1 MLISG
6 KGNSSPL
13 GASQLVNSVNFAVY
27 APKATQVSLC
37 LFDDSGFA
45 ETDRVLMH
53 LHEGGVWSVCV
64 EGLQEGCIYGYRVSG
79 NYDFRSGQLHN
90 EHKLLLDPY
99 AKDLHGHFY
108 WSERHFCHLPVGHF
122 NDTDNAFDMTKSK
135 LTLIERYQGER
146 PNVPWSETVIYEC
159 HVKGA
164 TKLNNKIPGALRG
177 KFLGLAHE
185 HFIRHL
191 KSMGINAIELLPV
204 HSFISEQFLTA
215 KGLQNYWGYN
225 TLNFFTPH
233 KEYLVDGN
241 INEFQQMVGLLHKA
255 GIEVIIDVVF
265 NHTAEA
271 GLEGPTLSFKGLNNS
286 GYYRLLA
293 DSCDYIN
300 DTGCGNTVNIDDPYT
315 LKLILDS
322 LRYWVEYY
330 GVDGFRFDLA
340 SILGRG
346 KKGFNKDHTFFQ
358 AIHQDPILSQCKLI
372 AEPWDIG
379 PGGYQLGAFP
389 APWREWNDKY
399 RDTIRQFWQA
409 KQHVLPEL
417 AKRIHG
423 SNDLFEHNLRGP
435 LNSINFITSH
445 DGFTLKDWVS
455 YENKNNLANGE
466 NNQDGHN
473 DNHSFNCGIEGET
486 QDVDVNALRLKQQKN
501 ALITLFMSCGV
512 PMIAA
517 GTELC
522 HSQKGNN
529 NAYCQDNEISWI
541 DWHANGLDEPQQ
553 HPLYQFISR
562 ALKLRSEFSLYRQ
575 SHFIHDDD
583 PRFSVTWLNEHGALM
598 QDSDWHN
605 PDGHCLGYLMEDI
618 QDDKALLLLFNAS
631 SNNVMFKLP
640 EQEAHHCW
648 RIRLSSHSN
657 ERDDECV
664 SPGQML
670 TLSSYSAWVLSSHIK
685 MPANK
690 QHVTDT
696 SQTFNLTK
704 QGV

>member
-13 GASQLVNSVNFAVY
+13 GASQSVDSVNFAVY
-27 APKATQVSLC
+27 APQATHVLLC

-45 ETDRVLMH
+45 ETERLSMY
-53 LHEGGVWSVCV
+53 LHEGGVWSVCI
-64 EGLQEGCIYGYRVSG
+64 EGLQEGVIYGFRVSG
-79 NYDFRSGQLHN
+79 TYDLSSGQLHN
-90 EHKLLLDPY
+90 AHKLLLDPY

-122 NDTDNAFDMTKSK
+122 NDADNALDMTKSK
-135 LTLIERYQGER
+135 LTLLKKYQGQR
-146 PNVPWSETVIYEC
+146 PNISWNETVIYEC

-164 TKLNNKIPGALRG
+164 TKLNSKIPEALRG
-177 KFLGLAHE
+177 KFLGLAHDD
-185 HFIRHL
+185 FISHL

-233 KEYLVDGN
+233 KDYLVDGKVD
-241 INEFQQMVGLLHKA
+241 EFQQMVGSLHKA

-286 GYYRLLA
+286 GYYRLLS

-300 DTGCGNTVNIDDPYT
+300 DTGCGNTVNIDDPHT

-322 LRYWVEYY
+322 LRYWVDYY

-346 KKGFNKDHTFFQ
+346 RKGFDIGHAFFQ

-445 DGFTLKDWVS
+445 DGFTLNDWVS
-455 YENKNNLANGE
+455 YESKNNLANGE

-473 DNHSFNCGIEGET
+473 ENHSFNCGIEGET
-486 QDVDVNALRLKQQKN
+486 QDLDVNALRLKQQKN

-529 NAYCQDNEISWI
+529 NAYCQDNGISWLNWENQKSK
-541 DWHANGLDEPQQ
+541 DLKN
-553 HPLYQFISR
+553 FIS
-562 ALKLRSEFSLYRQ
+562 KLVEIRNCFTIFKHPFFVHQEDS
-575 SHFIHDDD
+575 D
-583 PRFSVTWLNEHGALM
+583 FSVHWFDEQSQPMDTVKWHDPTSQFLM
-598 QDSDWHN
+598 
-605 PDGHCLGYLMEDI
+605 CRL
-618 QDDKALLLLFNAS
+618 DDNNNKMSLLLLLNSGEAAVKVSLPKADQKWQLQITSEPSYKFNQKDHLLDISAQS
-631 SNNVMFKLP
+631 SWVFSTNFEGND
-640 EQEAHHCW
+640 
-648 RIRLSSHSN
+648 N
-657 ERDDECV
+657 E
-664 SPGQML
+664 S
-670 TLSSYSAWVLSSHIK
+670 
-685 MPANK
+685 
-690 QHVTDT
+690 
-696 SQTFNLTK
+696 
-704 QGV
+704 

>member
-13 GASQLVNSVNFAVY
+13 GASQSNNSVNFAVY
-27 APKATQVSLC
+27 APQATYVSLC
-37 LFDDSGFA
+37 LFDISGYA
-45 ETDRVLMH
+45 ETERLAMH
-53 LHEGGVWSVCV
+53 LHEGGVWSVSV
-64 EGLQEGCIYGYRVSG
+64 EGLQEGCIYGLRVSG
-79 NYDFRSGQLHN
+79 DYDLSSGQLHN

-122 NDTDNAFDMTKSK
+122 NDADNAFDMTKSK
-135 LTLIERYQGER
+135 LALLQKYQGER

-164 TKLNNKIPGALRG
+164 TKLNNKIPKALRG

-191 KSMGINAIELLPV
+191 KSMGINAVELLPV

-241 INEFQQMVGLLHKA
+241 IDEFQKMVGLLHKA

-293 DSCDYIN
+293 DNCDYIN

-346 KKGFNKDHTFFQ
+346 SKGFNKGHAFFQ
-358 AIHQDPILSQCKLI
+358 AIHQDPIISKCKLI

-399 RDTIRQFWQA
+399 RDIVRQFWQA

-445 DGFTLKDWVS
+445 DGFTLNDWVS
-455 YENKNNLANGE
+455 YEHKNNLANGE

-473 DNHSFNCGIEGET
+473 DNHSFNCGIEGKT
-486 QDVDVNALRLKQQKN
+486 QDVNVNSLRLKQQKN

-529 NAYCQDNEISWI
+529 NAYCQDNDISWLNWEEQNNHDLRNFI
-541 DWHANGLDEPQQ
+541 ARLVEIRNCFAIFMHPFFVHQEDSDFSVHWLDEQSQPMDTVKW
-553 HPLYQFISR
+553 HDSTSQFLMCR
-562 ALKLRSEFSLYRQ
+562 L
-575 SHFIHDDD
+575 DDNNNKV
-583 PRFSVTWLNEHGALM
+583 S
-598 QDSDWHN
+598 
-605 PDGHCLGYLMEDI
+605 
-618 QDDKALLLLFNAS
+618 LLLLFNAGEAVVNVSLPKVTEKWHLHITSEPTVKINQIDLVLDISAQS
-631 SNNVMFKLP
+631 SWVFSTNFEGND
-640 EQEAHHCW
+640 
-648 RIRLSSHSN
+648 N
-657 ERDDECV
+657 E
-664 SPGQML
+664 S
-670 TLSSYSAWVLSSHIK
+670 
-685 MPANK
+685 
-690 QHVTDT
+690 
-696 SQTFNLTK
+696 
-704 QGV
+704 

>member
-13 GASQLVNSVNFAVY
+13 GASQSDNSVNFAVY
-27 APKATQVSLC
+27 APQAAHVSLC
-37 LFDDSGFA
+37 LFDDSGYA
-45 ETDRVLMH
+45 ETERLAMH
-53 LHEGGVWSVCV
+53 LHEGGVWSVSV
-64 EGLQEGCIYGYRVSG
+64 EGLQEGCIYGLRVSG
-79 NYDFRSGQLHN
+79 DYDLSSGQLHN

-99 AKDLHGHFY
+99 AKDFHGHFY

-122 NDTDNAFDMTKSK
+122 NDADNAFDMTKSK
-135 LTLIERYQGER
+135 LTLLEKYQGER
-146 PNVPWSETVIYEC
+146 PNVQWSETVIYEC
-159 HVKGA
+159 HVKGT
-164 TKLNNKIPGALRG
+164 TKLNNKIPEALRG

-241 INEFQQMVGLLHKA
+241 IDEFQQMVGLLHKA

-286 GYYRLLA
+286 GYYRLLD

-346 KKGFNKDHTFFQ
+346 SKGFNKGHAFFQ

-399 RDTIRQFWQA
+399 RDTVRQFWQA

-445 DGFTLKDWVS
+445 DGFTLNDWVS
-455 YENKNNLANGE
+455 YEHKNNLANGE

-486 QDVDVNALRLKQQKN
+486 QDVVVNSLRLKQQKN

-517 GTELC
+517 GTELG

-529 NAYCQDNEISWI
+529 NAYCQDNDISWLN
-541 DWHANGLDEPQQ
+541 WDEPNSQD
-553 HPLYQFISR
+553 LRDFISR
-562 ALKLRSEFSLYRQ
+562 LIEIRSCFTIFKHPFYVHQEDS
-575 SHFIHDDD
+575 D
-583 PRFSVTWLNEHGALM
+583 FSVHWFDEQSQPMDTVKWHDPTSQFLM
-598 QDSDWHN
+598 
-605 PDGHCLGYLMEDI
+605 CRL
-618 QDDKALLLLFNAS
+618 DDNSNKTSLLLLLNAS
-631 SNNVMFKLP
+631 EATVNVSLP
-640 EQEAHHCW
+640 KNAQEWHLQITSEPSVKFNQIEQVLDISAQ
-648 RIRLSSHSN
+648 SSWVFSTNFEGNDN
-657 ERDDECV
+657 E
-664 SPGQML
+664 S
-670 TLSSYSAWVLSSHIK
+670 
-685 MPANK
+685 
-690 QHVTDT
+690 
-696 SQTFNLTK
+696 
-704 QGV
+704 

>member
-13 GASQLVNSVNFAVY
+13 GASQSEHSVNFAVY
-27 APKATQVSLC
+27 APKATYVYLC
-37 LFDDSGFA
+37 LFDSSGFA
-45 ETDRVLMH
+45 ETERLAMH

-64 EGLQEGCIYGYRVSG
+64 EGLQEGCIYGFRVSG
-79 NYDFRSGQLHN
+79 NYDLSSGQLHN
-90 EHKLLLDPY
+90 ENKLLLDPY

-122 NDTDNAFDMTKSK
+122 NDADNAFDMTKSK
-135 LTLIERYQGER
+135 LTLLEKYQGVR

-164 TKLNNKIPGALRG
+164 TKLKNKIPEALRG

-185 HFIRHL
+185 HFISHL
-191 KSMGINAIELLPV
+191 KSMGINAVELLPV

-241 INEFQQMVGLLHKA
+241 IDEFQQMVGLLHKA

-286 GYYRLLA
+286 GYYRLLD

-340 SILGRG
+340 SILGRCL
-346 KKGFNKDHTFFQ
+346 KGFNNCHTFFQ

-399 RDTIRQFWQA
+399 RDTVRQFWQA

-445 DGFTLKDWVS
+445 DGFTLNDWVS

-529 NAYCQDNEISWI
+529 NAYCQDNDISWLNWEEQNSK
-541 DWHANGLDEPQQ
+541 DLRS
-553 HPLYQFISR
+553 FISR
-562 ALKLRSEFSLYRQ
+562 LIEIRNCFTIFKHPFFVHQEDS
-575 SHFIHDDD
+575 D
-583 PRFSVTWLNEHGALM
+583 FSVHWFDEQSKPMDTVKWHDPASQFLM
-598 QDSDWHN
+598 
-605 PDGHCLGYLMEDI
+605 CRL
-618 QDDKALLLLFNAS
+618 DDNSNKTSLLLLLNAS
-631 SNNVMFKLP
+631 EAPVNVSLP
-640 EQEAHHCW
+640 KNVQKWHLQITSEPSVKFNQIEQVLDISAQ
-648 RIRLSSHSN
+648 SSWVFSTNFEGNDN
-657 ERDDECV
+657 E
-664 SPGQML
+664 S
-670 TLSSYSAWVLSSHIK
+670 
-685 MPANK
+685 
-690 QHVTDT
+690 
-696 SQTFNLTK
+696 
-704 QGV
+704 

>member
-13 GASQLVNSVNFAVY
+13 GASQSGISVNFAVY
-27 APKATQVSLC
+27 APQATHVLFC
-37 LFDDSGFA
+37 LFDESGFA
-45 ETDRVLMH
+45 ETERLPMY
-53 LHEGGVWSVCV
+53 LHEGGVWSVCI
-64 EGLQEGCIYGYRVSG
+64 EGLQEGVIYGFRVSG
-79 NYDFRSGQLHN
+79 TYDLSSGQLHN
-90 EHKLLLDPY
+90 AHKLLLDPY

-122 NDTDNAFDMTKSK
+122 NDADNALDMTKSK
-135 LTLIERYQGER
+135 LTLLKKYQGQR
-146 PNVPWSETVIYEC
+146 PNISWNETVIYEC

-164 TKLNNKIPGALRG
+164 TKLNSKIPEALRG
-177 KFLGLAHE
+177 KFLGLAHDD
-185 HFIRHL
+185 FISHL

-233 KEYLVDGN
+233 KDYLVDGKVD
-241 INEFQQMVGLLHKA
+241 EFQQMVGSLHKA

-286 GYYRLLA
+286 GYYRLLS
-293 DSCDYIN
+293 DSCDNIN
-300 DTGCGNTVNIDDPYT
+300 DTGCGNTVNIDDPHT

-322 LRYWVEYY
+322 LRYWVDYY

-346 KKGFNKDHTFFQ
+346 RKGFDIGHAFFQ

-372 AEPWDIG
+372 AAPWDIG

-445 DGFTLKDWVS
+445 DGFTLNDWVS
-455 YENKNNLANGE
+455 YESKNNLANGE

-473 DNHSFNCGIEGET
+473 ENHSFNCGIEGET
-486 QDVDVNALRLKQQKN
+486 QDLDVNALRLKQQKN

-529 NAYCQDNEISWI
+529 NAYCQDNGISWLNWENQNSK
-541 DWHANGLDEPQQ
+541 DLKN
-553 HPLYQFISR
+553 FIS
-562 ALKLRSEFSLYRQ
+562 KLVEIRNFFTIFKHPFFVHQEDS
-575 SHFIHDDD
+575 D
-583 PRFSVTWLNEHGALM
+583 FSVHWFDEQSQPMDTIKWHDPTSQFLM
-598 QDSDWHN
+598 
-605 PDGHCLGYLMEDI
+605 CRL
-618 QDDKALLLLFNAS
+618 DDNNNKMSLLLLLNSGEAAVKVSLPKTDQKWQLQITSEPSDKFNQKDHLLDISAQS
-631 SNNVMFKLP
+631 SWVFSTNFEGND
-640 EQEAHHCW
+640 
-648 RIRLSSHSN
+648 N
-657 ERDDECV
+657 E
-664 SPGQML
+664 S
-670 TLSSYSAWVLSSHIK
+670 
-685 MPANK
+685 
-690 QHVTDT
+690 
-696 SQTFNLTK
+696 
-704 QGV
+704 

>member
-1 MLISG
+1 MLNSC
-6 KGNSSPL
+6 KGVSSPL
-13 GASQLVNSVNFAVY
+13 GASNLVNSVNFAVY
-27 APKATQVSLC
+27 APQANDVLLC
-37 LFDDSGFA
+37 IFDETGFA
-45 ETDRVLMH
+45 EIERISMF
-53 LHEGGVWSVCV
+53 LHEGGVWSVNV
-64 EGLQEGCIYGYRVSG
+64 EGLPDCCIYGYRVNGS
-79 NYDFRSGQLHN
+79 YDLITGQLHN
-90 EHKLLLDPY
+90 ENKLLLDPY

-122 NDTDNAFDMTKSK
+122 NEADNAFDMPKSK
-135 LTLIERYQGER
+135 LSTLKKYEGIK
-146 PNVPWSETVIYEC
+146 PNIAWGETVIYEC

-164 TKLNNKIPGALRG
+164 TKLNDKIPSPLRG
-177 KFLGLAHE
+177 KFLGLAHDD
-185 HFIRHL
+185 FITHL
-191 KSMGINAIELLPV
+191 KNMGVNAIELLPV
-204 HSFISEQFLTA
+204 HSFISEQFLTT

-233 KEYLVDGN
+233 KEYLVDDCVE
-241 INEFQQMVGLLHKA
+241 EFQQMVEIFHKA

-286 GYYRLLA
+286 GYYRLLS

-300 DTGCGNTVNIDDPYT
+300 DTGCGNTINIDDPYT

-346 KKGFNKDHTFFQ
+346 KDGFNENHAFFQ

-389 APWREWNDKY
+389 SPWHEWNDKY
-399 RDTIRQFWQA
+399 RDTVRQFWQA
-409 KQHVLPEL
+409 KQHVLPDL

-445 DGFTLKDWVS
+445 DGFTLRDWVS
-455 YENKNNLANGE
+455 YEVKNNLANGE

-473 DNHSFNCGIEGET
+473 ENHSFNCGIEGET
-486 QDVDVNALRLKQQKN
+486 QDVEVNALRLKQQKN

-522 HSQKGNN
+522 HSQIGNN
-529 NAYCQDNEISWI
+529 NAYCQDNKINWLNWGSLESTKLVDFISKLIQLRNKFQIFKHTFFIHQEDQDFSVHW
-541 DWHANGLDEPQQ
+541 LDEHALPMDAIKW
-553 HPLYQFISR
+553 HDPTSQFLMCR
-562 ALKLRSEFSLYRQ
+562 L
-575 SHFIHDDD
+575 DDNNKNT
-583 PRFSVTWLNEHGALM
+583 S
-598 QDSDWHN
+598 
-605 PDGHCLGYLMEDI
+605 
-618 QDDKALLLLFNAS
+618 LLLLLNAS
-631 SNNVMFKLP
+631 AHSLNVKLP
-640 EQEAHHCW
+640 DTAKKWHLQMTSEPATKLNQIDKVLDVSAQ
-648 RIRLSSHSN
+648 SSW
-657 ERDDECV
+657 V
-664 SPGQML
+664 F
-670 TLSSYSAWVLSSHIK
+670 SANFEGNDYES
-685 MPANK
+685 
-690 QHVTDT
+690 
-696 SQTFNLTK
+696 
-704 QGV
+704 

>member
-1 MLISG
+1 MLITG

-13 GASQLVNSVNFAVY
+13 GASLEEHSVNFALY
-27 APKATQVSLC
+27 APQASHVSLC
-37 LFDDSGFA
+37 LFDDSGYA
-45 ETDRVLMH
+45 ETERLAMY
-53 LHEGGVWSVCV
+53 LHEGGVWSVSV
-64 EGLQEGCIYGYRVSG
+64 EGLHDGCIYGFRVSG
-79 NYDFRSGQLHN
+79 NYDLSSGQLHN

-122 NDTDNAFDMTKSK
+122 NDADNAFDMTKSK
-135 LTLIERYQGER
+135 LTLLQKYQGER
-146 PNVPWSETVIYEC
+146 PNVPWCETVIYEC

-164 TKLNNKIPGALRG
+164 TKLNNKIPKALRG

-241 INEFQQMVGLLHKA
+241 IDEFQQMVGLLHKA

-286 GYYRLLA
+286 GYYRLLD

-346 KKGFNKDHTFFQ
+346 SKGFNKGHAFFQ

-399 RDTIRQFWQA
+399 RDTVRQFWQA

-445 DGFTLKDWVS
+445 DGFTLNDWVS

-486 QDVDVNALRLKQQKN
+486 QDVDVNALRIKQQKN

-529 NAYCQDNEISWI
+529 NAYCQDNEISWLNWEEHNSQDLRNFI
-541 DWHANGLDEPQQ
+541 ARLVEIRRCFAIFK
-553 HPLYQFISR
+553 HPFYVHQEDS
-562 ALKLRSEFSLYRQ
+562 
-575 SHFIHDDD
+575 D
-583 PRFSVTWLNEHGALM
+583 FSVHWFDELSQPMDTVKWHDPTSQFLM
-598 QDSDWHN
+598 
-605 PDGHCLGYLMEDI
+605 CRL
-618 QDDKALLLLFNAS
+618 DDNNNKTSLLLLLNAGEAAVNVSLPKTAQKWQLQITSEPSDKFNQIDQVLDISAQS
-631 SNNVMFKLP
+631 SWVFSTNFEGND
-640 EQEAHHCW
+640 
-648 RIRLSSHSN
+648 N
-657 ERDDECV
+657 E
-664 SPGQML
+664 S
-670 TLSSYSAWVLSSHIK
+670 
-685 MPANK
+685 
-690 QHVTDT
+690 
-696 SQTFNLTK
+696 
-704 QGV
+704 